1 MPKRNS
7 YTIRILFCDS
17 TMEFEAVDG
26 RMKISTAIDDFRL
39 TASDLTIQYERSSKQ
54 TPNQA
59 FNLTRLSRI
68 EEIWLLYYS
77 ITGVFPTVEKV
88 AFEHPGGTDNITLS
102 EANLPICPTCA
113 NQAIIDS
120 EIATRLYAFENR
132 SSLLSCVSY
141 LFASRQ
147 TEDAMS
153 RFRYLWSSFN
163 CLYTIYPCKGQSEY
177 LRVYTL
183 LEAIPEDN
191 NLLNIKRK
199 FQDSVIDIDS
209 PSWRW
214 NDFLRGFGPLK
225 IKHNK
230 KNGEISACVTAST
243 VLSDVDEQLLNVL
256 MSRAAYSK
264 WKDLPAENNP
274 ILQRQTDLKRG
285 ANSDRF
291 LFIFSSYLYWLRC
304 DTMHGNSPYPVFMS
318 KEQQTLLK
326 ALCDS
331 LESLIPLCIAFICN
345 Q

>member
-1 MPKRNS
+1 M
-7 YTIRILFCDS
+7 D
-17 TMEFEAVDG
+17 FEAVDG
-26 RMKISTAIDDFRL
+26 SMKISSAVDDFRL

-54 TPNQA
+54 TPDQA
-59 FNLTRLSRI
+59 FNPTRLLRI

-77 ITGVFPTVEKV
+77 ITGVFPTVEEV
-88 AFEHPGGTDNITLS
+88 VFEHPGETENIPLS
-102 EANLPICPTCA
+102 EVNLPICPTCA

-120 EIATRLYAFENR
+120 GIAARLYAFANR
-132 SSLLSCVSY
+132 SSLIACVSF
-141 LFASRQ
+141 LFASRR
-147 TEDAMS
+147 TKDAMS

-163 CLYTIYPCKGQSEY
+163 CLYKIYPCESKSEY
-177 LRVYTL
+177 LHVYTL
-183 LEAIPEDN
+183 LKAIPEDKD
-191 NLLNIKRK
+191 LLSIKRK

-214 NDFLRGFGPLK
+214 NDFLRGFGPLE
-225 IKHNK
+225 IKHK
-230 KNGEISACVTAST
+230 KNSEISVNINAST
-243 VLSDVDEQLLNVL
+243 SLSDVDEQLLSVL

-264 WKDLPAENNP
+264 WEDLPAENNP
-274 ILQRQTDLKRG
+274 ILQRQADLKRG

-331 LESLIPLCIAFICN
+331 LESLIPLCIAFICD

>member
-1 MPKRNS
+1 MDFK
-7 YTIRILFCDS
+7 
-17 TMEFEAVDG
+17 AVDG
-26 RMKISTAIDDFRL
+26 HMKISTAIDGFRL
-39 TASDLTIQYERSSKQ
+39 TASDLTIQYERSGKQ

-59 FNLTRLSRI
+59 FNPTRLLRI

-77 ITGVFPTVEKV
+77 ITGAFPAVEKV
-88 AFEHPGGTDNITLS
+88 IFEHPGGTDNITLS
-102 EANLPICPTCA
+102 EANLPICPICA
-113 NQAIIDS
+113 NQATIDS
-120 EIATRLYAFENR
+120 EIATRLYAFANR
-132 SSLLSCVSY
+132 SSLITCVSY

-147 TEDAMS
+147 TKDAMS

-163 CLYTIYPCKGQSEY
+163 CLYDILRRKNQPEY
-177 LRVYTL
+177 LSVYTL
-183 LEAIPEDN
+183 ITAIPKDAV
-191 NLLNIKRK
+191 LLSIKRK
-199 FQDSVIDIDS
+199 FRDSVIAIDS

-214 NDFLRGFGPLK
+214 NDFLRGFNPFK

-230 KNGEISACVTAST
+230 HGKAYVGEAAST
-243 VLSDVDEQLLNVL
+243 LLSDVDEQLLIVL
-256 MSRAAYSK
+256 MSRTAYSK
-264 WKDLPAENNP
+264 WEDLPADNNP
-274 ILQRQTDLKRG
+274 ILQRQADLKHG

-331 LESLIPLCIAFICN
+331 LESLIPLCIAFICD

>member
-7 YTIRILFCDS
+7 YTIRILFSDS
-17 TMEFEAVDG
+17 AAEFEAVDG

-39 TASDLTIQYERSSKQ
+39 TTSELTIQYERSSKQ
-54 TPNQA
+54 TLDQA
-59 FNLTRLSRI
+59 FNPTRILRI

-77 ITGVFPTVEKV
+77 ITGVFPAVEKV

-163 CLYTIYPCKGQSEY
+163 CLYIIHPCESKSEY
-177 LRVYTL
+177 LHVYTL
-183 LEAIPEDN
+183 LKAIPKNID
-191 NLLNIKRK
+191 LLSIKRK
-199 FQDSVIDIDS
+199 FQDLVIDIDS

-214 NDFLRGFGPLK
+214 NDFLRGFSPLK
-225 IKHNK
+225 IKHK
-230 KNGEISACVTAST
+230 KNGEISACPTAST
-243 VLSDVDEQLLNVL
+243 VLSDVDEQLLSVL

-318 KEQQTLLK
+318 NEQQTLLK

>member
-1 MPKRNS
+1 MSKRNA

-17 TMEFEAVDG
+17 TAEFETVDG
-26 RMKISTAIDDFRL
+26 HMNISTAVDNFRL

-77 ITGVFPTVEKV
+77 ITGVFPAVEKV

-102 EANLPICPTCA
+102 EANLPICPTCS

-120 EIATRLYAFENR
+120 EIATRLYAFEKR

-163 CLYTIYPCKGQSEY
+163 CLYIIHPCESKSEY
-177 LRVYTL
+177 LHVYTL

-191 NLLNIKRK
+191 ALLNIKRK
-199 FQDSVIDIDS
+199 FQDLVIDIDS

-214 NDFLRGFGPLK
+214 NDFLRGFSPLK
-225 IKHNK
+225 IKHK
-230 KNGEISACVTAST
+230 KNGEISACSTAST
-243 VLSDVDEQLLNVL
+243 VLSDVDEQLLKVL
-256 MSRAAYSK
+256 MSRKAYLK
-264 WKDLPAENNP
+264 WKDLPTNNNP
-274 ILQRQTDLKRG
+274 ILQRQADLEHG

-331 LESLIPLCIAFICN
+331 LESLIPLCIAFICDR
-345 Q
+345 

>member
-1 MPKRNS
+1 MSKRNA

-17 TMEFEAVDG
+17 TAEFETVDG
-26 RMKISTAIDDFRL
+26 HMNISTAVDNFRL

-77 ITGVFPTVEKV
+77 ITGVFPAVEKV

-102 EANLPICPTCA
+102 EANLPICPTCS

-120 EIATRLYAFENR
+120 EIATRLYAFEKR

-163 CLYTIYPCKGQSEY
+163 CLYIIHPCESKSEY
-177 LRVYTL
+177 LHVYTL

-191 NLLNIKRK
+191 ALLNIKRK
-199 FQDSVIDIDS
+199 FQDLVIDIDS

-214 NDFLRGFGPLK
+214 NDFLRGFSPLK
-225 IKHNK
+225 IKHK
-230 KNGEISACVTAST
+230 KNGEISACSTAST
-243 VLSDVDEQLLNVL
+243 VLSDVDEQLLKVL
-256 MSRAAYSK
+256 MSRKAYLK
-264 WKDLPAENNP
+264 WKDLPTNNNP
-274 ILQRQTDLKRG
+274 ILQRQADLEHG

-304 DTMHGNSPYPVFMS
+304 DTMHGNSPYPVFMT

-331 LESLIPLCIAFICN
+331 LESLIPLCIAFICDR
-345 Q
+345 

>member
-1 MPKRNS
+1 MSKRNA
-7 YTIRILFCDS
+7 YTIRILFSGS
-17 TMEFEAVDG
+17 TMDFEAVDG
-26 RMKISTAIDDFRL
+26 SMKISSAVDDFRL
-39 TASDLTIQYERSSKQ
+39 TTSDLTIQYERSSKQ
-54 TPNQA
+54 TPDQA
-59 FNLTRLSRI
+59 FNPTRILRI

-77 ITGVFPTVEKV
+77 ITGVFPTVEEV
-88 AFEHPGGTDNITLS
+88 VFEHPGETENIPLS
-102 EANLPICPTCA
+102 EVNLPICPTCA

-120 EIATRLYAFENR
+120 EIATRLYAFANR
-132 SSLLSCVSY
+132 SSLIACISY

-147 TEDAMS
+147 TKDALS

-163 CLYTIYPCKGQSEY
+163 CLYKIYPCESKSEY
-177 LRVYTL
+177 LHVYTL
-183 LEAIPEDN
+183 LKAIPKNID
-191 NLLNIKRK
+191 LLSIKRK
-199 FQDSVIDIDS
+199 FQDLVIDIDS

-214 NDFLRGFGPLK
+214 NDFLRGFSPLK
-225 IKHNK
+225 IKHK
-230 KNGEISACVTAST
+230 KNGEISACPTAST
-243 VLSDVDEQLLNVL
+243 VLSDVDEQLLSVL

-304 DTMHGNSPYPVFMS
+304 DTMHGNSPYPVFMT